1 MNETGQSHFHVK
13 QKIISKKYLVLFYAL
28 FKVLRKCILQ
38 PSNNAKM
45 KNSIW
50 RNVVDPLYNFS
61 VNMEKNCK
69 NGNVCQKQ
77 SLKCSAKSTLLWPP
91 INLGKFYKM
100 LPKSFKN
107 NYEVVHLKGTLAL
120 VSLLYSK
127 VYQSFKQ

>member
-50 RNVVDPLYNFS
+50 RNVVDPLYNFTM
-61 VNMEKNCK
+61 NIEKK
-69 NGNVCQKQ
+69 LQKWKRVSEAIIELFRKINP
-77 SLKCSAKSTLLWPP
+77 SLASDKSR
-91 INLGKFYKM
+91 
-100 LPKSFKN
+100 
-107 NYEVVHLKGTLAL
+107 
-120 VSLLYSK
+120 K
-127 VYQSFKQ
+127 VL